1 VDDNTRTEHQTRQNI
16 LRLLSDDEVSKVSM
30 AETATRPLEG
40 EEYLDLDD
48 MDRGV
53 RSAHSP
59 TAPMS
64 RLVLRRSVQED
75 TWNKIR
81 AELVALHA
89 AKLPI

>member
-1 VDDNTRTEHQTRQNI
+1 VDDDTRTEHQIRQNI
-16 LRLLSDDEVSKVSM
+16 LMLLSDDEVSKVSM
-30 AETATRPLEG
+30 AETTAHPLEG

-48 MDRGV
+48 MAHGV

-64 RLVLRRSVQED
+64 RLVLRRSVHEN

-89 AKLPI
+89 AKLTI